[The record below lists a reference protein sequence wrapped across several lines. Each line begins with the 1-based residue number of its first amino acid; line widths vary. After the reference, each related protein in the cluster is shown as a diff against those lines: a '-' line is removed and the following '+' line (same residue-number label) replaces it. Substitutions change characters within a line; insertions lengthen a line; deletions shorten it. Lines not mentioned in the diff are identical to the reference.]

1 MPNISIGAT
10 VQINLKIDSEL
21 KKEAQDLYADLG
33 LSLST
38 AITMFLKK
46 SVMEDGIPFK
56 VQRKEAANKDTLE
69 AIQQIKNGE
78 YKEFDTMEAFKNY
91 LNNKKEH

>member
-1 MPNISIGAT
+1 MAT
-10 VQINLKIDSEL
+10 TQINLKIDSKL
-21 KKEAQDLYADLG
+21 KEEAQDLYADLG

-56 VQRKEAANKDTLE
+56 VQRKEVINKDTLE
-69 AIQQIKNGE
+69 ALEEIKNGNYTVVNSE
-78 YKEFDTMEAFKNY
+78 KELWNK
-91 LNNKKEH
+91 LNR

>member
-1 MPNISIGAT
+1 MAT
-10 VQINLKIDSEL
+10 TQINLKIDSEL
-21 KKEAQDLYADLG
+21 KKKAQDLYADFG

-46 SVMEDGIPFK
+46 SVIENGIPFK
-56 VQRKEAANKDTLE
+56 VQRKEVINEDTLE

-78 YKEFDTMEAFKNY
+78 CNEFKTIDEFKDY
-91 LNNKKEH
+91 LNNIW

>member
-1 MPNISIGAT
+1 MEGRMIMAT
-10 VQINLKIDSEL
+10 TQINLKIDSEL
-21 KKEAQDLYADLG
+21 KKKAQDLYADFG

-46 SVMEDGIPFK
+46 SVIENGIPFK
-56 VQRKEAANKDTLE
+56 VQRKEVINEDTLE

-78 YKEFDTMEAFKNY
+78 CNEFKTIDEFKDY
-91 LNNKKEH
+91 LNNI